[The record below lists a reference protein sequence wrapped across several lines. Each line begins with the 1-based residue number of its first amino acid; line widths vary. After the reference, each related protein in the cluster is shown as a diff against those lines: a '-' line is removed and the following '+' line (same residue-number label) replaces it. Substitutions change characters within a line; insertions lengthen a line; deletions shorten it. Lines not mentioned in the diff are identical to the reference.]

1 MLTTR
6 KDITTK
12 PVLGMAILAAMLAA
26 GSAYGATNVT
36 LQAQTVTLALKATV
50 QGPVTAGGSTRTTA
64 SLATKDVIAALG
76 KAVGTNFSA
85 AARLVL
91 ISSPTNSWFSVQD
104 VVSKQ
109 TVNFP
114 VSANVTLVT
123 SDTVTQI
130 TTSMSG
136 QATGTIYGVS
146 TLQVRTPTLSMTLY
160 GYSSESFSTT
170 AITSSGFG
178 YGLIGGNTA
187 IFKGA
192 VNFSP
197 MKLQ

>member
-1 MLTTR
+1 M
-6 KDITTK
+6 
-12 PVLGMAILAAMLAA
+12 
-26 GSAYGATNVT
+26 
-36 LQAQTVTLALKATV
+36 
-50 QGPVTAGGSTRTTA
+50 
-64 SLATKDVIAALG
+64 
-76 KAVGTNFSA
+76 
-85 AARLVL
+85 
-91 ISSPTNSWFSVQD
+91 
-104 VVSKQ
+104 VSKQ